1 MHSSTS
7 IHAAHLRPMTHFDA
21 QQADI
26 DLLNAFLCRERSAR
40 EAYGVLL
47 EASSDE
53 EIRRALARLR
63 NSHQERI
70 NELEGRIRA
79 LGGIPRAQS
88 SLWRTLL
95 RAREQSAGR
104 LNKGTV
110 IFTLE
115 DYSSRILRA
124 YRRSLTDLS
133 PESRKFIERKI
144 LPESQIVHQSV
155 ISLQKAL

>member
-1 MHSSTS
+1 
-7 IHAAHLRPMTHFDA
+7 MTHYNPP
-21 QQADI
+21 QADI

-40 EAYGVLL
+40 QAYGVLL

-53 EIRRALARLR
+53 QMCRALSRLR

-70 NELEGRIRA
+70 DELERRIRA
-79 LGGIPRAQS
+79 LGGIPRPQS

-95 RAREQSAGR
+95 RARKESAGT
-104 LNKGTV
+104 LDKGTV

-144 LPESQIVHQSV
+144 LPESQLAHRSV
-155 ISLQKAL
+155 ASLQAAL